1 MNREEKVLL
10 KDPTPVSPPT
20 TLICPRRS
28 PPLLHGDFFPPASGL
43 LPARPIPKTGASSGW
58 PWPLKPIC
66 MPSSSTNNIFWPFNA
81 PALGNPALDINM
93 GVGHIVDR
101 IHKNPAHSSL
111 SFSSFFP
118 SHLNLE
124 NEHPPTDLGRFKFQH
139 QFLAARHEADEKR
152 SLAAAVFDGDHG
164 SDFSPSAVGAQGEE
178 VETDDGKLRELE
190 QFAANFKSR
199 RIKLGYTQTN
209 VGKSISLCLKETV
222 AVKHLLCTVK
232 NSVYLEVLFYC

>member
-1 MNREEKVLL
+1 MSREEKVLL
-10 KDPTPVSPPT
+10 KDPTTVSPPT
-20 TLICPRRS
+20 TLSCPRRS
-28 PPLLHGDFFPPASGL
+28 PPLFHGDFFPPASGL

-66 MPSSSTNNIFWPFNA
+66 VPSSSTNNIFWPFNA
-81 PALGNPALDINM
+81 PTLGNSALDINI
-93 GVGHIVDR
+93 GVGHIVNR
-101 IHKNPAHSSL
+101 INQNPAHSSL
-111 SFSSFFP
+111 SLSSFFP
-118 SHLNLE
+118 SPLNLE
-124 NEHPPTDLGRFKFQH
+124 NGHPPTDLGRFTFPHFQH
-139 QFLAARHEADEKR
+139 QLLTARHEAEEKR

-209 VGKSISLCLKETV
+209 VGKSTSL
-222 AVKHLLCTVK
+222 
-232 NSVYLEVLFYC
+232 F